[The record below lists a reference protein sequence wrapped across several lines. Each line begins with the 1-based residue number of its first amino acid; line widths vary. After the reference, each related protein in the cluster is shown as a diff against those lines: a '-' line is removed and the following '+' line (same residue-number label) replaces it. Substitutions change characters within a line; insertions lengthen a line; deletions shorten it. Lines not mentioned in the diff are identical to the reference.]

1 METQQ
6 EQNNL
11 KSPVPYGED
20 RLRQDIRDF
29 VGKDGYIP
37 FEHGYRPAINAYA
50 VDYEGIYLRAA
61 EGAVKKKRILKYE
74 DMDTKML
81 TAVILDL
88 FRYLNYCQLYA

>member
-11 KSPVPYGED
+11 TPPVLYGDD

-29 VGKDGYIP
+29 VGEDGYIP
-37 FEHGYRPAINAYA
+37 FEHGYNPAINAYA
-50 VDYEGIYLRAA
+50 VDYEGIHLRAA
-61 EGAVKKKRILKYE
+61 QGTAKRKRVLKYE

-88 FRYLNYCQLYA
+88 FRYLNYCHLYA